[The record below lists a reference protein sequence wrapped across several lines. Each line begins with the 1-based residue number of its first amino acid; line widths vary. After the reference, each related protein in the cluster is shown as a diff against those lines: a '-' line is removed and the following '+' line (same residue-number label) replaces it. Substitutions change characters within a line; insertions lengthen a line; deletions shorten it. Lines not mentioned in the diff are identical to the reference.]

1 MAAAL
6 IVTNTSN
13 EDILLSVQGGDIV
26 QQKPCNII
34 FPIARGW

>member
-13 EDILLSVQGGDIV
+13 EDILLSVQGDIV